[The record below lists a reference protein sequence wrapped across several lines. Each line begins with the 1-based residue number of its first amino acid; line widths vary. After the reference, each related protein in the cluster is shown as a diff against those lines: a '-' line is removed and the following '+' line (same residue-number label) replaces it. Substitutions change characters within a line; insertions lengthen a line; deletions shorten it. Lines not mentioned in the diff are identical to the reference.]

1 MTNTKFKLKIDY
13 LCQNSFMMNYISIDN
28 ISKAFS
34 DKLLF
39 ENISFGIEKGE
50 KTALVAANGTGKST
64 MMKILVG
71 KEESDKGSI
80 SYNEN
85 IRIGYLE
92 QLPQFDSELTIQEVI
107 STGHTDIMNVIQR
120 YENALLN
127 HVDDNNISTKKEL
140 EDAISQM
147 DALQAWSYEQ
157 RLKQLLYTFEI
168 TDLSQKIG
176 TLSGG
181 QVKRL
186 ALALVLLDDP
196 DILFLDEPTNHLDMG
211 MIEWLE
217 KYLTQSTKTLFMVT
231 HDRYFLDR
239 VCNKIFELYQG
250 TMYTHNG
257 NYDYY
262 VRKSR
267 EREENKR
274 IAAERAGQLLKH
286 ELEWMRSTP
295 QARTGKAK
303 ARIDAFYDL
312 QEKARMRR
320 DNNELQF
327 GADMQRLGGKI
338 LEMDRVSKSYGDM
351 IILKDFEYIFKK
363 GERIGVIGK
372 NGIGKSTFLNM
383 ITGNENPDSGTIVTG
398 QTVVYGYYTQKGIKF
413 DERKTV
419 LETIKD
425 IAEVIHYGKD
435 KTYSAD
441 QLLAHF
447 MFPYSMHRQPVSLLS
462 GGEKRRLYLLTVLV
476 SNPNFLILDE
486 PTNDLDLLTLQKLED
501 FLQTYKGCLLVVSH
515 DRFFLDQTVDQLF
528 VFEGD
533 GKVKGFMGNYSQY
546 HDYLEEKNKEER
558 RELTAQKQESRAEK
572 PTSER
577 KKKRTYKE
585 QQEYEKLAK
594 EIESLEIE
602 KEELTIKMQDQLDY
616 QELDKL
622 GKRMNE
628 ITELI
633 DEKELRWLELDEIG
647 G

>member
-1 MTNTKFKLKIDY
+1 
-13 LCQNSFMMNYISIDN
+13 MNYISIDN

-92 QLPQFDSELTIQEVI
+92 QLPQFEPELTIQEVI
-107 STGHTDIMNVIQR
+107 STGHTDIMAVIQR

-127 HVDDNNISTKKEL
+127 HVDDNNIATKKEL
-140 EDAISQM
+140 EQAIAQM
-147 DALQAWSYEQ
+147 DGLQAWSYEQ

-168 TDLSQKIG
+168 TDLTQKVG

-274 IAAERAGQLLKH
+274 IAAERAGQLLKY

-312 QEKARMRR
+312 QEKARVRR
-320 DNNELQF
+320 DNSELQF

-338 LEMDRVSKSYGDM
+338 LEMDRVSKSYGDTVV
-351 IILKDFEYIFKK
+351 LKDFEYIFKK
-363 GERIGVIGK
+363 GERIGIIGK

-383 ITGNENPDSGTIVTG
+383 ITGNESPDSGTIVTG
-398 QTVVYGYYTQKGIKF
+398 QTVAYGYYTQKGIKF

-435 KTYSAD
+435 KTYTAD

-447 MFPYSMHRQPVSLLS
+447 MFPYSMHRQQVVLLS

-501 FLQTYKGCLLVVSH
+501 YLRSYKGCLLVVSH
-515 DRFFLDQTVDQLF
+515 DRFFLDETVDQLF

-546 HDYLEEKNKEER
+546 HEYLENKTKEEK
-558 RELTAQKQESRAEK
+558 REIAAQKQETRAER
-572 PTSER
+572 PAATER

-585 QQEYEKLAK
+585 QQEYEQLAKDIETLENEKKELTLKLEQQLDYK
-594 EIESLEIE
+594 EIEKIGNR
-602 KEELTIKMQDQLDY
+602 I
-616 QELDKL
+616 
-622 GKRMNE
+622 GE
-628 ITELI
+628 ITDLI
-633 DEKELRWLELDEIG
+633 DEKELRWLELDEIS
-647 G
+647 

>member
-1 MTNTKFKLKIDY
+1 
-13 LCQNSFMMNYISIDN
+13 MNYISIDN

-71 KEESDKGSI
+71 KEESDKGTI
-80 SYNEN
+80 AYNEN

-92 QLPQFDSELTIQEVI
+92 QLPQFDPQLTIQDVI

-120 YENALLN
+120 YENALQN
-127 HVDDNNISTKKEL
+127 HVDDDNISTKKEL
-140 EDAISQM
+140 EVAISQM
-147 DALQAWSYEQ
+147 DSLQAWSYEQ

-168 TDLSQKIG
+168 TDLTQKIG

-274 IAAERAGQLLKH
+274 IAAERAGQLLKY

-312 QEKARMRR
+312 KEKAKFRR
-320 DNNELQF
+320 DNTELQF
-327 GADMQRLGGKI
+327 GSDMQRLGGKI
-338 LEMDRVSKSYGDM
+338 LEMDRVSKSYGEM
-351 IILKDFEYIFKK
+351 TILKDFDYIFKK
-363 GERIGVIGK
+363 GERIGIIGK

-383 ITGNENPDSGTIVTG
+383 ITGNESPDSGTIVTG
-398 QTVVYGYYTQKGIKF
+398 QTVAYGYYTQKGIKF

-419 LETIKD
+419 LETIQD

-435 KTYSAD
+435 NVYTAD
-441 QLLAHF
+441 KLLAHF

-501 FLQTYKGCLLVVSH
+501 FLQSYKGCLLVVSH
-515 DRFFLDQTVDQLF
+515 DRYFLDQTVDQLF

-546 HDYLEEKNKEER
+546 HDYLEEKNKEEKKVIA
-558 RELTAQKQESRAEK
+558 AQKQETRMEK
-572 PTSER
+572 PKATER

-585 QQEYEKLAK
+585 QQEYEQLAK
-594 EIESLEIE
+594 DIESLEME
-602 KEELTIKMQDQLDY
+602 KEEITVKMQEQIDY
-616 QELDKL
+616 QEIERL
-622 GKRMNE
+622 GKRLNE
-628 ITELI
+628 IKDLL
-633 DEKELRWLELDEIG
+633 DEKEIRWLELDEIEL
-647 G
+647 

>member
-1 MTNTKFKLKIDY
+1 
-13 LCQNSFMMNYISIDN
+13 MNYISIDN

-71 KEESDKGSI
+71 KEESDKGTI
-80 SYNEN
+80 AYNEN

-92 QLPQFDSELTIQEVI
+92 QLPQFDPQLTIQDVI

-120 YENALLN
+120 YENALQN
-127 HVDDNNISTKKEL
+127 HVDDDNIYTKKEL
-140 EDAISQM
+140 EVAISQM
-147 DALQAWSYEQ
+147 DSLQAWSYEQ

-168 TDLSQKIG
+168 TDLTQKIG

-274 IAAERAGQLLKH
+274 IAAERAGQLLKY

-312 QEKARMRR
+312 KEKAKFRR
-320 DNNELQF
+320 DNTELQF
-327 GADMQRLGGKI
+327 GSDMQRLGGKI
-338 LEMDRVSKSYGDM
+338 LEMDRVSKSYGEM
-351 IILKDFEYIFKK
+351 TILKDFDYIFKK
-363 GERIGVIGK
+363 GERIGIIGK

-383 ITGNENPDSGTIVTG
+383 ITGNESPDSGTIVTG
-398 QTVVYGYYTQKGIKF
+398 QTVAYGYYTQKGIKF

-419 LETIKD
+419 LETIQD

-435 KTYSAD
+435 NVYTANK
-441 QLLAHF
+441 LLAHF

-501 FLQTYKGCLLVVSH
+501 FLQSYKGCLLVVSH

-546 HDYLEEKNKEER
+546 HDYLEEKNKEEKKVIA
-558 RELTAQKQESRAEK
+558 AQKQETRMEK
-572 PTSER
+572 PKATER

-585 QQEYEKLAK
+585 QQEYEQLAK
-594 EIESLEIE
+594 DIESLEME
-602 KEELTIKMQDQLDY
+602 KEEITVKMQEQIDY
-616 QELDKL
+616 QEIERL
-622 GKRMNE
+622 GKRLNE
-628 ITELI
+628 INDLL
-633 DEKELRWLELDEIG
+633 DEKEIRWLELDEIEL
-647 G
+647 

>member
-1 MTNTKFKLKIDY
+1 
-13 LCQNSFMMNYISIDN
+13 MNYLSIDN

-71 KEESDKGSI
+71 KEESDKGTI

-92 QLPQFDSELTIQEVI
+92 QLPQFNAELTIQEVI
-107 STGHTDIMNVIQR
+107 STGHTDIMTVIQR
-120 YENALLN
+120 YENALMN
-127 HVDDNNISTKKEL
+127 HVDDNNTSTKKEL
-140 EDAISQM
+140 EQAIAQM
-147 DALQAWSYEQ
+147 DGLQAWSYEQ

-168 TDLSQKIG
+168 TDLSQKVG

-312 QEKARMRR
+312 KEKAKVRR
-320 DNNELQF
+320 DNSELQF

-338 LEMDRVSKSYGDM
+338 LEMDRVSKSYGDTT
-351 IILKDFEYIFKK
+351 ILKDFDYIFKK
-363 GERIGVIGK
+363 GERIGIIGK

-383 ITGNENPDSGTIVTG
+383 ITGNEQPDSGTIVTG
-398 QTVVYGYYTQKGIKF
+398 QTVAYGYYTQKGIKF

-425 IAEVIHYGKD
+425 IAEIIHYGKD
-435 KTYSAD
+435 KTYTAD

-447 MFPYSMHRQPVSLLS
+447 MFPYSMHRQQVALLS

-501 FLQTYKGCLLVVSH
+501 YLSTYKGCLLVVSH
-515 DRFFLDQTVDQLF
+515 DRFFLDETVDQLF

-546 HDYLEEKNKEER
+546 HEYLENKTREEK
-558 RELTAQKQESRAEK
+558 REIAAQKQETRAEK
-572 PTSER
+572 PATER

-585 QQEYEKLAK
+585 QQEYEQLAK
-594 EIESLEIE
+594 DIEALETE
-602 KEELTIKMQDQLDY
+602 KKELTSKLEQQLDY
-616 QELDKL
+616 QELEKI
-622 GKRMNE
+622 GNRISE
-628 ITELI
+628 ITNLI
-633 DEKELRWLELDEIG
+633 DEKEMRWLELDEIA
-647 G
+647 

>member
-1 MTNTKFKLKIDY
+1 
-13 LCQNSFMMNYISIDN
+13 MNYISINN

-80 SYNEN
+80 AYNEN

-92 QLPQFDSELTIQEVI
+92 QLPQYEPELTIQEVI

-127 HVDDNNISTKKEL
+127 HVDDNNLSTKKEL

-147 DALQAWSYEQ
+147 DSLQAWSYEQ

-312 QEKARMRR
+312 QEKAKMRR

-338 LEMDRVSKSYGDM
+338 LEMDRVSKYYGKM
-351 IILKDFEYIFKK
+351 TILENFDYIFKR
-363 GERIGVIGK
+363 GERIGIIGK

-383 ITGNENPDSGTIVTG
+383 ITGNESPDSGTIVTG

-435 KTYSAD
+435 KTYTAD

-528 VFEGD
+528 VFEGN

-546 HDYLEEKNKEER
+546 HDYLEEKNKEEKK
-558 RELTAQKQESRAEK
+558 EQSAQKQENRVEK

-577 KKKRTYKE
+577 KKKRSYKE
-585 QQEYEKLAK
+585 QKEYELLAQ
-594 EIESLEIE
+594 EIEMLEME
-602 KEELTIKMQDQLDY
+602 KEELTSKMQEQLDY
-616 QELDKL
+616 QEIEKL
-622 GKRMNE
+622 GNRMNE
-628 ITELI
+628 INELL
-633 DEKELRWLELDEIG
+633 DEKEMRWLELDEI
-647 G
+647 

>member
-1 MTNTKFKLKIDY
+1 
-13 LCQNSFMMNYISIDN
+13 MNYISIDN

-80 SYNEN
+80 AYNEN

-92 QLPQFDSELTIQEVI
+92 QLPQFNPELTIQDVI

-127 HVDDNNISTKKEL
+127 HVDDNNLTTKKEL

-147 DALQAWSYEQ
+147 DSLQAWSYEQ

-168 TDLSQKIG
+168 TDLNQKVG

-250 TMYTHNG
+250 NMYTHNG

-312 QEKARMRR
+312 QEKAKMRR

-327 GADMQRLGGKI
+327 GSDMQRLGGKI

-351 IILKDFEYIFKK
+351 TILKDFDYIFKK
-363 GERIGVIGK
+363 GERIGIIGK

-383 ITGNENPDSGTIVTG
+383 ITGNEKPDSGTVVTG
-398 QTVVYGYYTQKGIKF
+398 QTVAYGYYTQKGIKF

-419 LETIKD
+419 LETIQD

-435 KTYSAD
+435 NVYTAD
-441 QLLAHF
+441 KLLAHF

-515 DRFFLDQTVDQLF
+515 DRYFLDQTVDQLF

-558 RELTAQKQESRAEK
+558 REIAAQKQEARVDK
-572 PTSER
+572 PKATER

-585 QQEYEKLAK
+585 QQEYEQLAK
-594 EIESLEIE
+594 DIEALEAE
-602 KEELTIKMQDQLDY
+602 KEEIATKMQEQMDY
-616 QELDKL
+616 QEIEKL
-622 GKRMNE
+622 GKRLNE
-628 ITELI
+628 INDLL
-633 DEKELRWLELDEIG
+633 DEKEMRWLELDEI
-647 G
+647 

>member
-1 MTNTKFKLKIDY
+1 
-13 LCQNSFMMNYISIDN
+13 MNYISIDN

-92 QLPQFDSELTIQEVI
+92 QLPQFEPELTIQEVI
-107 STGHTDIMNVIQR
+107 STGHTDIMAVIQR

-127 HVDDNNISTKKEL
+127 HVDDNNIATKKEL
-140 EDAISQM
+140 EQAIAQM
-147 DALQAWSYEQ
+147 DGLQAWSYEQ

-168 TDLSQKIG
+168 TDLSQKVG

-274 IAAERAGQLLKH
+274 IAAERAGQLLKY

-312 QEKARMRR
+312 QEKARVRR
-320 DNNELQF
+320 DNSELQF

-338 LEMDRVSKSYGDM
+338 LEMDRVSKSYGDTVV
-351 IILKDFEYIFKK
+351 LKDFEYIFKK
-363 GERIGVIGK
+363 GERIGIIGK

-383 ITGNENPDSGTIVTG
+383 ITGNESPDSGTIVTG
-398 QTVVYGYYTQKGIKF
+398 QTVAYGYYTQKGIKF

-435 KTYSAD
+435 KTYTAD

-447 MFPYSMHRQPVSLLS
+447 MFPYSMHRQQVALLS

-476 SNPNFLILDE
+476 SSPNFLILDE

-501 FLQTYKGCLLVVSH
+501 YLRSYKGCLLVVSH
-515 DRFFLDQTVDQLF
+515 DRFFLDETVDQLF

-546 HDYLEEKNKEER
+546 HEYLENKTKEEK
-558 RELTAQKQESRAEK
+558 REIAAQKQETRAER
-572 PTSER
+572 PAATER

-585 QQEYEKLAK
+585 QQEYEQLAK
-594 EIESLEIE
+594 DIEALENE
-602 KEELTIKMQDQLDY
+602 KKELTIKLEQQLDY
-616 QELDKL
+616 KEIEKI
-622 GKRMNE
+622 GNRIGE
-628 ITELI
+628 ITDLI
-633 DEKELRWLELDEIG
+633 DEKELRWLELDEIS
-647 G
+647 

>member
-1 MTNTKFKLKIDY
+1 
-13 LCQNSFMMNYISIDN
+13 MNYISIDN

-80 SYNEN
+80 AYNEN

-92 QLPQFDSELTIQEVI
+92 QLPQFNPELTIQDVI

-120 YENALLN
+120 YESALLN
-127 HVDDNNISTKKEL
+127 HVDDNNLTTKKEL

-147 DALQAWSYEQ
+147 DSLQAWSYEQ

-168 TDLSQKIG
+168 TDLNQKVG

-312 QEKARMRR
+312 QEKAKMRR

-327 GADMQRLGGKI
+327 GSDMQRLGGKI
-338 LEMDRVSKSYGDM
+338 LEMDRVSKSYGNM
-351 IILKDFEYIFKK
+351 TILKDFDYIFKK
-363 GERIGVIGK
+363 GERIGIIGK

-383 ITGNENPDSGTIVTG
+383 ITGNEKPDSGTVVTG
-398 QTVVYGYYTQKGIKF
+398 QTVAYGYYTQKGIKF

-419 LETIKD
+419 LETIQD

-435 KTYSAD
+435 NVYTAD
-441 QLLAHF
+441 KLLAHF

-515 DRFFLDQTVDQLF
+515 DRYFLDQTVDQLF

-546 HDYLEEKNKEER
+546 HDYLEEKNKEEK
-558 RELTAQKQESRAEK
+558 REIAAQKQEARVDK
-572 PTSER
+572 PKAVER

-585 QQEYEKLAK
+585 QQEYEQLAK
-594 EIESLEIE
+594 DIEALEVE
-602 KEELTIKMQDQLDY
+602 KEEIATKMQEQMDY
-616 QELDKL
+616 QEIEKL
-622 GKRMNE
+622 GKRLNE
-628 ITELI
+628 INDLL
-633 DEKELRWLELDEIG
+633 DEKEMRWLELDEI
-647 G
+647 

>member
-1 MTNTKFKLKIDY
+1 
-13 LCQNSFMMNYISIDN
+13 MNYISIDN

-92 QLPQFDSELTIQEVI
+92 QLPHFEPELTIQEVI
-107 STGHTDIMNVIQR
+107 STGHTDIMAVIQR
-120 YENALLN
+120 YENALMN
-127 HVDDNNISTKKEL
+127 HVDDNNVATKKEL
-140 EDAISQM
+140 EQAIAQM
-147 DALQAWSYEQ
+147 DGLQAWSYEQ

-168 TDLSQKIG
+168 TDLTQKVG

-312 QEKARMRR
+312 QEKARVRR
-320 DNNELQF
+320 DNSELQF

-338 LEMDRVSKSYGDM
+338 LEMDRVSKSYGDTVV
-351 IILKDFEYIFKK
+351 LKDFEYIFKK
-363 GERIGVIGK
+363 GERIGIIGK

-383 ITGNENPDSGTIVTG
+383 ITGNESPDSGTIVTG
-398 QTVVYGYYTQKGIKF
+398 QTVAYGYYTQKGIKF

-419 LETIKD
+419 IETIKD

-435 KTYSAD
+435 KTYTAD

-447 MFPYSMHRQPVSLLS
+447 MFPYSMHRQQVALLS

-501 FLQTYKGCLLVVSH
+501 YLQTYKGCLLVVSH
-515 DRFFLDQTVDQLF
+515 DRFFLDETVDQLF

-546 HDYLEEKNKEER
+546 HKYLENKTKEEK
-558 RELTAQKQESRAEK
+558 REIAAQKQETRSERPAA
-572 PTSER
+572 TER

-585 QQEYEKLAK
+585 QQEYEQLAKDIEALENEKKELTAKLEQQLDYK
-594 EIESLEIE
+594 EIEKIGNR
-602 KEELTIKMQDQLDY
+602 I
-616 QELDKL
+616 
-622 GKRMNE
+622 GE
-628 ITELI
+628 ITDLI
-633 DEKELRWLELDEIG
+633 DEKELRWLELDEIS
-647 G
+647 

>member
-1 MTNTKFKLKIDY
+1 
-13 LCQNSFMMNYISIDN
+13 MNYISIDN

-80 SYNEN
+80 AYNEN

-92 QLPQFDSELTIQEVI
+92 QLPQFNPELTIQDVI

-127 HVDDNNISTKKEL
+127 HVDDNNLTTKKEL
-140 EDAISQM
+140 EDSISQM
-147 DALQAWSYEQ
+147 DSLQAWSYEQ

-168 TDLSQKIG
+168 TDLNQKVG

-250 TMYTHNG
+250 NMYTHNG

-312 QEKARMRR
+312 QEKAKMRR

-327 GADMQRLGGKI
+327 GSDMQRLGGKI
-338 LEMDRVSKSYGDM
+338 LEMDRVSKSYGNM
-351 IILKDFEYIFKK
+351 TILKDFDYIFKK
-363 GERIGVIGK
+363 GERIGIIGK

-383 ITGNENPDSGTIVTG
+383 ITGNEKPDSGTVVTG
-398 QTVVYGYYTQKGIKF
+398 QTVAYGYYTQKGIKF

-419 LETIKD
+419 LETIQD

-435 KTYSAD
+435 NVYTAD
-441 QLLAHF
+441 KLLAHF

-515 DRFFLDQTVDQLF
+515 DRYFLDQTVDQLF

-546 HDYLEEKNKEER
+546 HDYLEEKNKEEK
-558 RELTAQKQESRAEK
+558 REIAAQKQEARVDK
-572 PTSER
+572 PKATER

-585 QQEYEKLAK
+585 QQEYEQLAK
-594 EIESLEIE
+594 DIEALEVE
-602 KEELTIKMQDQLDY
+602 KEEIATKMQEQMDY
-616 QELDKL
+616 QEIERF
-622 GKRMNE
+622 GKRLNE
-628 ITELI
+628 INDLL
-633 DEKELRWLELDEIG
+633 DEKEMRWLELDEI
-647 G
+647 

>member
-1 MTNTKFKLKIDY
+1 
-13 LCQNSFMMNYISIDN
+13 MNYISIDN

-92 QLPQFDSELTIQEVI
+92 QLPQFEPELTIQEVI
-107 STGHTDIMNVIQR
+107 STGHTDIMAVIQR

-127 HVDDNNISTKKEL
+127 HVDDNNIATKKEL
-140 EDAISQM
+140 EQAIAQM
-147 DALQAWSYEQ
+147 DGLQAWSYEQ

-168 TDLSQKIG
+168 TDLSQKVG

-274 IAAERAGQLLKH
+274 VAAERAGQLLKY

-312 QEKARMRR
+312 QEKARVRR
-320 DNNELQF
+320 DNSELQF

-338 LEMDRVSKSYGDM
+338 LEMDRVSKSYGDTVV
-351 IILKDFEYIFKK
+351 LKDFEYIFKK
-363 GERIGVIGK
+363 GERIGIIGK

-383 ITGNENPDSGTIVTG
+383 ITGNESPDSGTIVTG
-398 QTVVYGYYTQKGIKF
+398 QTVAYGYYTQKGIKF

-435 KTYSAD
+435 KTYTAD

-447 MFPYSMHRQPVSLLS
+447 MFPYSMHRQQVALLS

-501 FLQTYKGCLLVVSH
+501 YLRSYKGCLLVVSH
-515 DRFFLDQTVDQLF
+515 DRFFLDETVDQLF

-546 HDYLEEKNKEER
+546 HEYLENKTKEEK
-558 RELTAQKQESRAEK
+558 REIAAQKQETRAER
-572 PTSER
+572 PAATER

-585 QQEYEKLAK
+585 QQEYEQLARD
-594 EIESLEIE
+594 IEALENE
-602 KEELTIKMQDQLDY
+602 KKELTIKLEQQLDY
-616 QELDKL
+616 KEIEKI
-622 GKRMNE
+622 GNRIGE
-628 ITELI
+628 ITDLI
-633 DEKELRWLELDEIG
+633 DEKELRWLELDEIS
-647 G
+647 

>member
-1 MTNTKFKLKIDY
+1 
-13 LCQNSFMMNYISIDN
+13 MNYISIDN

-92 QLPQFDSELTIQEVI
+92 QLPHFEPELTIQEVI
-107 STGHTDIMNVIQR
+107 STGHTDIMAVIQR
-120 YENALLN
+120 YENALMN
-127 HVDDNNISTKKEL
+127 HVDDNNVATKKEL
-140 EDAISQM
+140 EQAIAQM
-147 DALQAWSYEQ
+147 DGLQAWSYEQ

-168 TDLSQKIG
+168 TDLTQKVG

-312 QEKARMRR
+312 QEKARVRR
-320 DNNELQF
+320 DNSELQF

-338 LEMDRVSKSYGDM
+338 LEMDRVSKSYGDTVV
-351 IILKDFEYIFKK
+351 LKDFEYIFKK
-363 GERIGVIGK
+363 GERIGIIGK

-383 ITGNENPDSGTIVTG
+383 ITGNESPDSGTIVTG
-398 QTVVYGYYTQKGIKF
+398 QTVAYGYYTQKGIKF

-419 LETIKD
+419 IETIKD

-435 KTYSAD
+435 KTYTAD

-447 MFPYSMHRQPVSLLS
+447 MFPYSMHRQQVALLS

-501 FLQTYKGCLLVVSH
+501 YLQTYKGCLLVVSH
-515 DRFFLDQTVDQLF
+515 DRFFLDETVDQLF

-546 HDYLEEKNKEER
+546 HEYLENKTKEEK
-558 RELTAQKQESRAEK
+558 REIAAQKQETRAER
-572 PTSER
+572 PAATER

-585 QQEYEKLAK
+585 QQEYEQLAKDIEALENEKKELTAKLEQQLDYK
-594 EIESLEIE
+594 EIEKIGNR
-602 KEELTIKMQDQLDY
+602 I
-616 QELDKL
+616 
-622 GKRMNE
+622 GE
-628 ITELI
+628 ITDLI
-633 DEKELRWLELDEIG
+633 DEKELRWLELDEIS
-647 G
+647 

>member
-1 MTNTKFKLKIDY
+1 
-13 LCQNSFMMNYISIDN
+13 MNYISIDN

-80 SYNEN
+80 AYNEN
-85 IRIGYLE
+85 MRKGYLE
-92 QLPQFDSELTIQEVI
+92 QLPQFDPDLTIQDVI
-107 STGHTDIMNVIQR
+107 STGHTDIMSVIQR
-120 YENALLN
+120 YEKALTE
-127 HVDDNNISTKKEL
+127 HVDDNNVATKKEL
-140 EDAISQM
+140 EQAIAQM
-147 DALQAWSYEQ
+147 DGLQAWSYEQ

-250 TMYTHNG
+250 TMYVHNG

-312 QEKARMRR
+312 QEKAKMRR

-338 LEMDRVSKSYGDM
+338 LEMDRVSKSYGD
-351 IILKDFEYIFKK
+351 ITVLKDFDYI
-363 GERIGVIGK
+363 
-372 NGIGKSTFLNM
+372 
-383 ITGNENPDSGTIVTG
+383 
-398 QTVVYGYYTQKGIKF
+398 
-413 DERKTV
+413 
-419 LETIKD
+419 
-425 IAEVIHYGKD
+425 
-435 KTYSAD
+435 SA
-441 QLLAHF
+441 L
-447 MFPYSMHRQPVSLLS
+447 
-462 GGEKRRLYLLTVLV
+462 
-476 SNPNFLILDE
+476 
-486 PTNDLDLLTLQKLED
+486 
-501 FLQTYKGCLLVVSH
+501 
-515 DRFFLDQTVDQLF
+515 
-528 VFEGD
+528 
-533 GKVKGFMGNYSQY
+533 
-546 HDYLEEKNKEER
+546 
-558 RELTAQKQESRAEK
+558 
-572 PTSER
+572 
-577 KKKRTYKE
+577 
-585 QQEYEKLAK
+585 
-594 EIESLEIE
+594 
-602 KEELTIKMQDQLDY
+602 
-616 QELDKL
+616 
-622 GKRMNE
+622 
-628 ITELI
+628 
-633 DEKELRWLELDEIG
+633 
-647 G
+647 

>member
-1 MTNTKFKLKIDY
+1 
-13 LCQNSFMMNYISIDN
+13 MNYISIDN

-92 QLPQFDSELTIQEVI
+92 QLPQFEPELTIQEVI
-107 STGHTDIMNVIQR
+107 STGHTDIMAVIQR

-127 HVDDNNISTKKEL
+127 HVDDNNIATKKEL
-140 EDAISQM
+140 EQAIAQM
-147 DALQAWSYEQ
+147 DGLQAWSYEQ

-168 TDLSQKIG
+168 TDLSQKVG

-274 IAAERAGQLLKH
+274 IAAERAGQLLKY

-312 QEKARMRR
+312 QEKARVRR
-320 DNNELQF
+320 DNSELQF

-338 LEMDRVSKSYGDM
+338 LEMDRVSKSYGDTVV
-351 IILKDFEYIFKK
+351 LKDFEYIFKK
-363 GERIGVIGK
+363 GERIGIIGK

-383 ITGNENPDSGTIVTG
+383 ITGNESPDSGTIVTG
-398 QTVVYGYYTQKGIKF
+398 QTVAYGYYTQKGIKF

-435 KTYSAD
+435 KTYTAD

-447 MFPYSMHRQPVSLLS
+447 MFPYSMHRQQVALLS

-501 FLQTYKGCLLVVSH
+501 YLRSYKGCLLVVSH
-515 DRFFLDQTVDQLF
+515 DRFFLDETVDQLF

-546 HDYLEEKNKEER
+546 HEYLENKTKEEK
-558 RELTAQKQESRAEK
+558 REIAAQKQETRAER
-572 PTSER
+572 PAATER

-585 QQEYEKLAK
+585 QQEYEQLARD
-594 EIESLEIE
+594 IESLENE
-602 KEELTIKMQDQLDY
+602 KKELTIKLEQQLDY
-616 QELDKL
+616 KEIEKI
-622 GKRMNE
+622 GNRIGE
-628 ITELI
+628 ITDLI
-633 DEKELRWLELDEIG
+633 DEKELRWLELDEI
-647 G
+647 

>member
-1 MTNTKFKLKIDY
+1 
-13 LCQNSFMMNYISIDN
+13 MNYISIDN

-92 QLPQFDSELTIQEVI
+92 QLPQFEPELTIQEVI
-107 STGHTDIMNVIQR
+107 STGHTDIMAVIQR

-127 HVDDNNISTKKEL
+127 HVDDNNIATKKEL
-140 EDAISQM
+140 EQAIAQM
-147 DALQAWSYEQ
+147 DGLQAWSYEQ

-168 TDLSQKIG
+168 TDLTQKVG

-274 IAAERAGQLLKH
+274 IAAERAGQLLKY

-312 QEKARMRR
+312 QEKARVRR
-320 DNNELQF
+320 DNSELQF

-338 LEMDRVSKSYGDM
+338 LEMDRVSKSYGDTVV
-351 IILKDFEYIFKK
+351 LKDFEYIFKK
-363 GERIGVIGK
+363 GERIGIIGK

-383 ITGNENPDSGTIVTG
+383 ITGNESPDSGTIVTG
-398 QTVVYGYYTQKGIKF
+398 QTVAYGYYTQKGIKF

-435 KTYSAD
+435 KTYTAD

-447 MFPYSMHRQPVSLLS
+447 MFPYSMHRQQVALLS

-501 FLQTYKGCLLVVSH
+501 YLRSYKGCLLVVSH
-515 DRFFLDQTVDQLF
+515 DRFFLDETVDQLF

-546 HDYLEEKNKEER
+546 HEYLENKTKEEK
-558 RELTAQKQESRAEK
+558 REIAAQKQETRAER
-572 PTSER
+572 PAATER

-585 QQEYEKLAK
+585 QQEYEQLAKDIEALENEKKELTLKLEQQLDYK
-594 EIESLEIE
+594 EIEKIGNR
-602 KEELTIKMQDQLDY
+602 I
-616 QELDKL
+616 
-622 GKRMNE
+622 GE
-628 ITELI
+628 ITDLI
-633 DEKELRWLELDEIG
+633 DEKELRWLELDEIS
-647 G
+647 

>member
-1 MTNTKFKLKIDY
+1 
-13 LCQNSFMMNYISIDN
+13 MNYLSIDN

-80 SYNEN
+80 AYNEN

-92 QLPQFDSELTIQEVI
+92 QLPQFDPELTIQEVI
-107 STGHTDIMNVIQR
+107 STGHTDIMAVIQR
-120 YENALLN
+120 YEKALLN
-127 HVDDNNISTKKEL
+127 HVDDNNLNTKQEL
-140 EDAISQM
+140 EMAISQM
-147 DALQAWSYEQ
+147 DSLQVWSYEQ

-168 TDLSQKIG
+168 TDLTQKVG

-274 IAAERAGQLLKH
+274 IAAERAGQLLKY

-312 QEKARMRR
+312 QEKAKMRR

-327 GADMQRLGGKI
+327 GSDMQRLGGKI
-338 LEMDRVSKSYGDM
+338 LEMDRVSKAYGNTT
-351 IILKDFEYIFKK
+351 ILKDFDYIFKK
-363 GERIGVIGK
+363 GERIGIIGK

-383 ITGNENPDSGTIVTG
+383 ITGKENPDSGTIVTG
-398 QTVVYGYYTQKGIKF
+398 QTVAYGYYTQKGIKF

-435 KTYSAD
+435 KTYTAD

-476 SNPNFLILDE
+476 ANPNFLILDE

-501 FLQTYKGCLLVVSH
+501 FLQNYKGCLLVVSH
-515 DRFFLDQTVDQLF
+515 DRFFLDETVDQLF

-546 HDYLEEKNKEER
+546 HEYLENKTKEEK
-558 RELTAQKQESRAEK
+558 REIAAQKQETRAAEK
-572 PTSER
+572 PATER

-585 QQEYEKLAK
+585 QQEYEQLARD
-594 EIESLEIE
+594 IEALETE
-602 KEELTIKMQDQLDY
+602 KKELTARLEQQLDY
-616 QELDKL
+616 QELEKI
-622 GKRMNE
+622 GNRISE
-628 ITELI
+628 ITDLI
-633 DEKELRWLELDEIG
+633 DEKELRWLELDEI
-647 G
+647 

>member
-1 MTNTKFKLKIDY
+1 
-13 LCQNSFMMNYISIDN
+13 MNYISIDN

-80 SYNEN
+80 AYNEN

-92 QLPQFDSELTIQEVI
+92 QLPQFNPELTIQDVI

-127 HVDDNNISTKKEL
+127 HVDDNNLTTKKEL

-147 DALQAWSYEQ
+147 DSLQAWSYEQ

-168 TDLSQKIG
+168 TDLNQKVG

-250 TMYTHNG
+250 NMYTHNG

-312 QEKARMRR
+312 QEKAKMRR

-327 GADMQRLGGKI
+327 GSDMQRLGGKI
-338 LEMDRVSKSYGDM
+338 LEMDRVSKCYGNM
-351 IILKDFEYIFKK
+351 TILKDFDYIFKK
-363 GERIGVIGK
+363 GERIGIIGK

-383 ITGNENPDSGTIVTG
+383 ITGNEKPDSGTVVTG
-398 QTVVYGYYTQKGIKF
+398 QTVAYGYYTQKGIKF

-419 LETIKD
+419 LETIQD

-435 KTYSAD
+435 NVYTAD
-441 QLLAHF
+441 KLLAHF

-515 DRFFLDQTVDQLF
+515 DRYFLDQTVDQLF

-546 HDYLEEKNKEER
+546 HDYLEEKNKEEK
-558 RELTAQKQESRAEK
+558 REIAAQKQEARVDK
-572 PTSER
+572 PKAVER

-585 QQEYEKLAK
+585 QQEYEQLAK
-594 EIESLEIE
+594 DIEALEVE
-602 KEELTIKMQDQLDY
+602 KEEIATKMQEQMDY
-616 QELDKL
+616 QEIERF
-622 GKRMNE
+622 GKRLNE
-628 ITELI
+628 INDLL
-633 DEKELRWLELDEIG
+633 DEKEMRWLELDEI
-647 G
+647 

>member
-1 MTNTKFKLKIDY
+1 
-13 LCQNSFMMNYISIDN
+13 MNYISIDN

-80 SYNEN
+80 AYNEN

-92 QLPQFDSELTIQEVI
+92 QLPYFEPELTIQDVI

-120 YENALLN
+120 YEKALLN
-127 HVDDNNISTKKEL
+127 HVDDDNIYTKKEL
-140 EDAISQM
+140 EVAISQM
-147 DALQAWSYEQ
+147 DSLQAWSYEQ
-157 RLKQLLYTFEI
+157 RLKQLLFTFEI
-168 TDLSQKIG
+168 TDLTQKIG

-196 DILFLDEPTNHLDMG
+196 DILFLDEPTNHPDMG

-274 IAAERAGQLLKH
+274 IAAERAGQLLKY

-312 QEKARMRR
+312 KEKAKFRR
-320 DNNELQF
+320 DNTELQF
-327 GADMQRLGGKI
+327 GSDMQRLGGKI
-338 LEMDRVSKSYGDM
+338 LEMDRVSKSYGEM
-351 IILKDFEYIFKK
+351 TILKDFDYIFKK
-363 GERIGVIGK
+363 GERIGIIGK

-383 ITGNENPDSGTIVTG
+383 ITGNESPDSGTIVTG
-398 QTVVYGYYTQKGIKF
+398 QTVAYGYYTQKGIKF

-419 LETIKD
+419 LETIQD

-435 KTYSAD
+435 NVYTAD
-441 QLLAHF
+441 KLLAHF

-501 FLQTYKGCLLVVSH
+501 FLQSYKGCLLVVSH

-546 HDYLEEKNKEER
+546 HDYLEEKNKEEKKVIA
-558 RELTAQKQESRAEK
+558 AQKQETRMEK
-572 PTSER
+572 PKATER

-585 QQEYEKLAK
+585 QQEYEQLAK
-594 EIESLEIE
+594 DIESLEME
-602 KEELTIKMQDQLDY
+602 KEEITVKMQEQIDY
-616 QELDKL
+616 QEIERL
-622 GKRMNE
+622 GKRLNE
-628 ITELI
+628 INDLL
-633 DEKELRWLELDEIG
+633 DEKEIRWLELDEIEL
-647 G
+647 